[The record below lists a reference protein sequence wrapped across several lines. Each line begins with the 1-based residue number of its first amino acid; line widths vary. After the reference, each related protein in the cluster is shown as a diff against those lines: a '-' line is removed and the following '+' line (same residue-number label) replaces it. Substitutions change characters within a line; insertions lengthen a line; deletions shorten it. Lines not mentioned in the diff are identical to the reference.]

1 MAMMIPVEGN
11 VSLRVEDTGGSGKPV
26 FFVHGWPLDLK
37 MFEYQFTTLKEN
49 GYRCIGLDLR
59 GFGMSAKPWQH
70 YNYDFFA
77 DDIQK
82 VMNEL
87 KLEQK
92 FAIVGFSMGGGIVM
106 RYVAKYY
113 PKNLSH
119 VVFMGAAAP
128 SFTKRE
134 GFPHGQDRA
143 FCDQIITKLMQNRP
157 RTIAEFGKLLF
168 HNPESQ
174 GPEIFSWLFAQSM
187 AASHYATVSSAKA
200 LRDEDLRNDMQ
211 MISGRNLPVAIFHG
225 LHDKVSLFDLAKV
238 MDSGIK
244 GSKLVQFNES
254 GHALNIE
261 EKEKTNEE
269 LMKFIT

>member
-113 PKNLSH
+113 PKTLSH
-119 VVFMGAAAP
+119 VVFMG
-128 SFTKRE
+128 
-134 GFPHGQDRA
+134 G
-143 FCDQIITKLMQNRP
+143 
-157 RTIAEFGKLLF
+157 
-168 HNPESQ
+168 
-174 GPEIFSWLFAQSM
+174 
-187 AASHYATVSSAKA
+187 SSAFFYQE
-200 LRDEDLRNDMQ
+200 R
-211 MISGRNLPVAIFHG
+211 G
-225 LHDKVSLFDLAKV
+225 LSAWT
-238 MDSGIK
+238 G
-244 GSKLVQFNES
+244 
-254 GHALNIE
+254 
-261 EKEKTNEE
+261 
-269 LMKFIT
+269 